1 MARYTG
7 PVCRLCRRA
16 GEKLFLKGERCYTPK
31 CAVDRR
37 RRPPGDNLPRRR
49 RLSDYG
55 IQLREKQ
62 KARRMYGVLE
72 RQFRKYFHEAA
83 KRPGVT
89 GETLMEFLERRFD
102 NVVFRLGFAESRAQ
116 ARQLV
121 LHAHFTVNGRKINI
135 PSYRVRPGDEI
146 KWKESVRD
154 RDFYKAAVEGLPRRP
169 VPSWLELDLNAMA
182 GRIIRTPEVGEMEN
196 IVDTRLIVE
205 HYSR

>member
-1 MARYTG
+1 M
-7 PVCRLCRRA
+7 
-16 GEKLFLKGERCYTPK
+16 
-31 CAVDRR
+31 
-37 RRPPGDNLPRRR
+37 PRRR
-49 RLSDYG
+49 RLSDHG

-72 RQFRKYFHEAA
+72 RQFRKYFHEAL

-89 GETLMEFLERRFD
+89 GETLMEFLERRLD
-102 NVVFRLGFAESRAQ
+102 NVVFRLGFADSRAQ

-121 LHAHFTVNGRKINI
+121 LHAHFTVNGRKVNI
-135 PSYRVRPGDEI
+135 PSYRVRSGEEI

-154 RDFYKAAVEGLPRRP
+154 RDFYKVAVEGLPRRP
-169 VPSWLELDLNAMA
+169 VPSWLDLDVNAMA
-182 GRIIRTPEVGEMEN
+182 GRIIRAPEVGEMEN